1 MPMDI
6 SVKFDAFDIFPEFH
20 FEPVADLRAKAL
32 LQETETW
39 LKSRIYELTREII
52 NTPIGTGSEAERN
65 RDIATTNLMK
75 GKIDAFT
82 EMLMNSRDAKIMMAQ
97 QAAE

>member
-1 MPMDI
+1 MANGI
-6 SVKFDAFDIFPEFH
+6 SVKFDPFDVFPEFH

-39 LKSRIYELTREII
+39 LKQRIYEITTEII
-52 NTPIGTGSEAERN
+52 NTPLGTGSDADRN
-65 RDIATTNLMK
+65 RDIATTNLLK

-82 EMLMNSRDAKIMMAQ
+82 EMLSNSRDAKVLMAQ